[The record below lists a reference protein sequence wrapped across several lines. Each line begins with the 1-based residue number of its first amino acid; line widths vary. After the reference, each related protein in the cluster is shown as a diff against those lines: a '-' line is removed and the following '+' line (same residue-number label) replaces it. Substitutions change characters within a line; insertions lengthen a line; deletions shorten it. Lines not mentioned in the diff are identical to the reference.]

1 MNGHRL
7 TLRQRLP
14 LRLDLRGVLPG
25 ALAALDLAAV
35 ERLPVAHGREWLPL
49 AECFHI
55 EAFEAAQP
63 SLHLI
68 GDLSR
73 VDHLGWG
80 LDGGDIL
87 VDGPVGDHLG
97 STMRAGTIRVR
108 GSAGDLAGV
117 EMAGGE
123 LHIEGDA
130 GHFVASPLPGSMDG
144 MRGGLICIHGRAGD
158 RLGDRMRRGTVIVGG
173 DVGDF
178 AASRL
183 VAGSVLLG
191 GRAGA
196 HPGYGQ
202 RRGSLVWLQ
211 PDAAPEP
218 PPTFVPGQGDAAVFW
233 QLFARDLARLG
244 RQHFAGQPL
253 ADRLAALPA
262 RRAQR
267 WRGDLAVDG
276 HGEWLLPR

>member
-55 EAFEAAQP
+55 EAFETEAP
-63 SLHLI
+63 RLHFI

-80 LDGGDIL
+80 LDGGDIR

-97 STMRAGTIRVR
+97 STMRAGTLRVR

-130 GHFVASPLPGSMDG
+130 GHFVASTLPGSMDG

-158 RLGDRMRRGTVIVGG
+158 RLADRMRRGSVIVGG

-183 VAGSVLLG
+183 VAGSLLLG

-202 RRGSLVWLQ
+202 RRGSVIWLQ

-218 PPTFVPGQGDAAVFW
+218 PATFVPGQGDTAVFW

-244 RQHFAGQPL
+244 AAHLAGLRLCEQ
-253 ADRLAALPA
+253 LAALPT
-262 RRAQR
+262 RRPQR

-276 HGEWLLPR
+276 QGEWLLPR

>member
-25 ALAALDLAAV
+25 PLAALDLAAV

-49 AECFHI
+49 AECFTL
-55 EAFEAAQP
+55 ESFEVEQP
-63 SLHLI
+63 TLHFI
-68 GDLSR
+68 GDLAR
-73 VDHLGWG
+73 VDHLGWS
-80 LDGGDIL
+80 LDGGEIL

-130 GHFVASPLPGSMDG
+130 GHFVASTLPGSMDG

-158 RLGDRMRRGTVIVGG
+158 RLGDRMRRGSVIVGG

-191 GRAGA
+191 SRAGA

-202 RRGSLVWLQ
+202 RRGSVVWLQ

-218 PPTFVPGQGDAAVFW
+218 PATFVPGLGNTAVFW
-233 QLFARDLARLG
+233 QLFARDLAGIGERHL
-244 RQHFAGQPL
+244 AGQPL
-253 ADRLAALPA
+253 ADLLTALPA
-262 RRAQR
+262 RRPQR

>member
-49 AECFHI
+49 AECFTL
-55 EAFEAAQP
+55 ESFEATQP
-63 SLHLI
+63 TLHFI

-80 LDGGDIL
+80 LDGGEIL

-97 STMRAGTIRVR
+97 STMRAGRIRVR

-130 GHFVASPLPGSMDG
+130 GHFVASTLPGSMDG

-158 RLGDRMRRGTVIVGG
+158 RLGDRMRRGSVIVGG

-202 RRGSLVWLQ
+202 RRGSVVWLQ

-218 PPTFVPGQGDAAVFW
+218 PATFVPGQGDTAVFW

-244 RQHFAGQPL
+244 AAHLAGHRL
-253 ADRLAALPA
+253 AEQLAALPS
-262 RRAQR
+262 RRPQR

>member
-55 EAFEAAQP
+55 EAFEAERP

-68 GDLSR
+68 GDLAR
-73 VDHLGWG
+73 VDHLGWA
-80 LDGGDIL
+80 LDGGEIT

-97 STMRAGTIRVR
+97 STMRAGTVRVR

-130 GHFVASPLPGSMDG
+130 GHFVASTLPGSMDG

-158 RLGDRMRRGTVIVGG
+158 RLGDRMRRGTLIVGG

-183 VAGSVLLG
+183 VAGSLLLG
-191 GRAGA
+191 GGAGA

-202 RRGSLVWLQ
+202 RRGSVVWLQ
-211 PDAAPEP
+211 PEAAPEP
-218 PPTFVPGQGDAAVFW
+218 PATFVPGQGDTAVFW
-233 QLFARDLARLG
+233 QLFARDLAGLG
-244 RQHFAGQPL
+244 ARHFAGQAI
-253 ADRLAALPA
+253 ADALAALPA
-262 RRAQR
+262 RRPQR

-276 HGEWLLPR
+276 QGEWLLPR

>member
-7 TLRQRLP
+7 TLRQP
-14 LRLDLRGVLPG
+14 ITLRLDLRGVLPA

-55 EAFEAAQP
+55 EAFEAEQP
-63 SLHLI
+63 TLQLV

-73 VDHLGWG
+73 VDQLGWG
-80 LDGGDIL
+80 LDGGEIL

-97 STMRAGTIRVR
+97 STMRAGRIRVR

-130 GHFVASPLPGSMDG
+130 GHFVASTLPGSMDG

-158 RLGDRMRRGTVIVGG
+158 RLGDRLRRGTVIVGG
-173 DVGDF
+173 AVGDF

-183 VAGSVLLG
+183 VAGTLLLG
-191 GRAGA
+191 GAAGA
-196 HPGYGQ
+196 HPGYGM
-202 RRGSLVWLQ
+202 RRGSLVWL
-211 PDAAPEP
+211 DATAAPEP
-218 PPTFVPGQGDAAVFW
+218 PATFVPGQGNTAVFW
-233 QLFARDLARLG
+233 QLFSRDLARLG
-244 RQHFAGQPL
+244 ATHFNGTAM
-253 ADRLAALPA
+253 ADTLAALPG
-262 RRAQR
+262 RRPQR

-276 HGEWLLPR
+276 LGEWIVPA